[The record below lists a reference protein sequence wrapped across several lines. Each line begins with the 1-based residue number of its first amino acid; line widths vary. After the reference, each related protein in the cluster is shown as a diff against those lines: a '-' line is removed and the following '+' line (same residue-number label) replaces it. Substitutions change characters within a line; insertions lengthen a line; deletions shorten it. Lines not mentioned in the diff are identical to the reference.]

1 MARRGGGAAW
11 RWRSEFAF
19 RQCGSL
25 PPVRSLAPAHG
36 RSLFKGPLCRR
47 REKYK
52 YEAQKVREARVPYPF
67 YPAFGSAYLFLARC
81 LVAQA
86 PVAATS
92 LVRDTRVEGL
102 SVPGAYPS
110 LHSLSQSIKPGEA
123 RPSTRQRMAVR
134 ASPGG
139 VTGGRRQS
147 QKDVNLTDFEFP

>member
-25 PPVRSLAPAHG
+25 PPVRSLAPALAAPSSKAPSAVG
-36 RSLFKGPLCRR
+36 A
-47 REKYK
+47 KYK
-52 YEAQKVREARVPYPF
+52 YEPQMVREASVPYPF
-67 YPAFGSAYLFLARC
+67 YPAFGSAYLLLARC

-102 SVPGAYPS
+102 SIPGAT
-110 LHSLSQSIKPGEA
+110 HSLTA
-123 RPSTRQRMAVR
+123 
-134 ASPGG
+134 
-139 VTGGRRQS
+139 
-147 QKDVNLTDFEFP
+147 